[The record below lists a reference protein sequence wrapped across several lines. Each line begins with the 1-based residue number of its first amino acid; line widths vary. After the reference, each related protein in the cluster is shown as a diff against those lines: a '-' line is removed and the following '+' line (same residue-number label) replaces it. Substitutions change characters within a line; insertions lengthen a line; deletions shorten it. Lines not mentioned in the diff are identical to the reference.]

1 MNPPSQSVITEFA
14 PTGKLRC
21 GLNMSNFLLTG
32 RDAAGAPI
40 GVAPDIGRELAKRLG
55 VDAVMV
61 PYAGPGL
68 LADAIGRAHG

>member
-1 MNPPSQSVITEFA
+1 MNPPSKSAVFEFT
-14 PTGKLRC
+14 PTGPLRC

-55 VDAVMV
+55 VEAVMV
-61 PYAGPGL
+61 P
-68 LADAIGRAHG
+68 